1 MLTDCF
7 VESAEV
13 ELEQIFEAPKTEL
26 YSWVWANAKHFLDI
40 QKHYKSDCPITRG
53 LDTQDRDILYDTVGL
68 YFTHNHWPRYGD
80 GIDAMGTFKT
90 QLEKSLVRYGW
101 TLKEG

>member
-26 YSWVWANAKHFLDI
+26 YKWIWSNAKHFLAI
-40 QKHYKSDCPITRG
+40 QKHYKDDCPVTYG
-53 LDTQDRDILYDTVGL
+53 LDTQDRDVLFDVVGM
-68 YFTHNHWPRYGD
+68 YFTHSRWPRYGD
-80 GIDAMGTFKT
+80 GEVADTFKVE
-90 QLEKSLVRYGW
+90 LEKSLLRYGW
-101 TLKEG
+101 ALKAY

>member
-26 YSWVWANAKHFLDI
+26 YKWIWSNAKHFLDI
-40 QKHYKSDCPITRG
+40 QEYYKGDCPTTRG
-53 LDTQDRDILYDTVGL
+53 LDTQDRDVLFDIVAL
-68 YFTHNHWPRYGD
+68 YFTNMRWPRYMD
-80 GIDAMGTFKT
+80 GGIADDFRV
-90 QLEKSLVRYGW
+90 QLEKSLYRYGW
-101 TLKEG
+101 ALKQG